1 MNLYITDHPGCSSI
15 LLPTGPG
22 ISFRST
28 FTKNPNQFQVTEIQK
43 IPVIRM
49 EDIFTKDNPIN
60 VLKIDV
66 QGAEFEILEGLGSNR
81 PVLIQC
87 EVSTFEHYQ
96 SQRSLLDIMTLLD
109 GLGYFP
115 IVLPAQSG
123 HGDAVFVPNF
133 TRKGI
138 EIFRSNIA
146 IYEIILSIFGLEKYA
161 KWSAEYFEEN
171 AHKLRS
177 IN

>member
-28 FTKNPNQFQVTEIQK
+28 FTKNPNQFQITEVQK
-43 IPVIRM
+43 IPVIRI
-49 EDIFTKDNPIN
+49 DAIFGKDNPIN
-60 VLKIDV
+60 VLNIDV
-66 QGAEFEILEGLGSNR
+66 QGAEYEILEGLGSNR

-87 EVSTFEHYQ
+87 EVSTFEHYK
-96 SQRSLLDIMTLLD
+96 SQRSLLDIMALLD
-109 GLGYFP
+109 SFGYFP

-138 EIFRSNIA
+138 EIFSNNIE
-146 IYEIILSIFGLEKYA
+146 IYELILTAFGLEKYA
-161 KWSAEYFEEN
+161 KWSAEYFDESAQE
-171 AHKLRS
+171 LRML
-177 IN
+177 N